1 MAVEPAEPAPGPP
14 RPAGGWLARLPHV
27 VLAWSVVCV
36 ALGLTLF
43 VRNRQAPGTE
53 RFFDPVLPALA
64 LAFPLAGALL
74 ASRRRRYP
82 LEWVLLAG
90 GVSAAGFLCEQ
101 YAVYVIHAEPG
112 RLGGGTWAAWVSTWA
127 WAPPYLA
134 ALTLLPLLFPDG
146 HPPSP
151 RWRPV
156 VWAVVAGIAATTLA
170 AALSTEQLASPAP
183 RNPLAVAGLADLRG
197 VGEAA
202 LLFGMAPVCLAGLV
216 LRHLRSPA
224 AVRAQLAGCVAA
236 LAVAVSVPI
245 AGLVLALSGIGVPL
259 VLYQALGAGSVVA
272 VAAAL
277 VWAVTRRGLE
287 AFDVSVNTVVT
298 RALVDVS
305 VVVAAAAVYVT
316 VLVLAALVPGRVGP
330 GSLLTAVVVAA
341 LAVRALRHRI
351 QGGVD
356 RFLYRTRDYDYDV
369 LASLGQRLRSTLGP
383 DAVLPVIAETVASAL
398 KLPYVA
404 IVAGR
409 GGEVAAR
416 AAYGSAVAE
425 TVVVPL
431 VHQNEEVG
439 RLVVAPRRA
448 GQPIDDADRRLLDEL
463 AAQTGVAAYALCL
476 ATDLQRSREKLV
488 AAREEERRRLRR
500 DLHDGLKPTLA
511 GVSLGLDAVCN
522 MLGKDAEIAGGLLG
536 RLRRELDGA
545 SDDIRRLVHDLRP
558 PALDELGLIGALR
571 QHTSRFQLSPSSPDV
586 TLDAPAELPDLP
598 AAVEVAAYRIGLE
611 ALENV
616 RTHAAARSC
625 AVSLRIADAHLELE
639 VSDDGGGVAPESR
652 AGVGSLA
659 MQERAAELGGS
670 CSIESEAGNGTCVRA
685 KLPLD
690 SR

>member
-1 MAVEPAEPAPGPP
+1 M
-14 RPAGGWLARLPHV
+14 ARLSQA

-53 RFFDPVLPALA
+53 QFFDPVLPALA
-64 LAFPLAGALL
+64 LAFPLAGALV
-74 ASRRRRYP
+74 ASRRRRNP
-82 LEWVLLAG
+82 VEWVFLAG
-90 GVSAAGFLCEQ
+90 GLSAAAFLCEQ
-101 YAVYVIHAEPG
+101 YAVYAIHVEPG
-112 RLGGGTWAAWVSTWA
+112 RLGGGTWAAWLSTWA
-127 WAPPYLA
+127 WAPGYLA

-146 HPPSP
+146 RPPSP

-156 VWAVVAGIAATTLA
+156 MWAVAAGIAVTTLA
-170 AALSTEQLASPAP
+170 AALSTENLASPAP
-183 RNPLAVAGLADLRG
+183 GNPLGVAGLADVRG

-202 LLFGMAPVCLAGLV
+202 LLFVMAPLCLAGLV

-224 AVRAQLAGCVAA
+224 AVRAQLSGCVAA
-236 LAVAVSVPI
+236 MALAVLVPL
-245 AGLVLALSGIGVPL
+245 AGLVLAVSGIGVPL
-259 VLYQALGAGSVVA
+259 ALYQALGAGSVVT

-277 VWAVTRRGLE
+277 VWAVTRRGLA
-287 AFDVSVNTVVT
+287 AFDIGVNTVLT

-305 VVVAAAAVYVT
+305 LVVVGAAAYVT

-341 LAVRALRHRI
+341 IAVRGLRHHI
-351 QGGVD
+351 QRGVD

-369 LASLGQRLRSTLGP
+369 LASLGQRLCSTLGP

-409 GGEVAAR
+409 GDEVAAT
-416 AAYGSAVAE
+416 ASYGSAGTE

-439 RLVVAPRRA
+439 RLVVAPRSD
-448 GQPIDDADRRLLDEL
+448 GQPFDDADRRLLAEL

-476 ATDLQRSREKLV
+476 ASDLQRSREKLV

-522 MLGKDAEIAGGLLG
+522 MLGQNAETAGSLLG

-558 PALDELGLIGALR
+558 PALDELGLVGALR
-571 QHTSRFQLSPSSPDV
+571 QHTSRFQLSPTTPDV

-598 AAVEVAAYRIGLE
+598 AAVEVAAFRIGQE

-625 AVSLRIADAHLELE
+625 SVSLRIADAHLELE
-639 VSDDGGGVAPESR
+639 VSDDGAGVAPESR
-652 AGVGSLA
+652 AGVGLLA

-670 CSIESEAGNGTCVRA
+670 CSIESEAGRGTCVRA